1 MPYVLPQCYPRILWL
16 AKVLTQIGIDRL
28 KPSNQRQEIPDASL
42 SGLYL
47 VVQPTGIKS
56 FAVRYRHDGRPRKL
70 TIGRFPQLSIQ
81 EARTRAREALER
93 LSYGDD
99 PGRQKDN
106 PERFEAAF
114 SIFMQRHISQTK

>member
-28 KPSNQRQEIPDASL
+28 KPSNQRQETPDAGL

-81 EARTRAREALER
+81 EARIRAREALER
-93 LSYGDD
+93 LSYGD
-99 PGRQKDN
+99 
-106 PERFEAAF
+106 
-114 SIFMQRHISQTK
+114 